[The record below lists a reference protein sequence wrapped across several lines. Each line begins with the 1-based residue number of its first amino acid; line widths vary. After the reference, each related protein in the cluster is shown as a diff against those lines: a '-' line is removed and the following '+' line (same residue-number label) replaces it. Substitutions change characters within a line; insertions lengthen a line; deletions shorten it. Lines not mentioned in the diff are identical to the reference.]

1 MFTGYTQ
8 LSKEESQASLRVYF
22 EKNIFLIS
30 YVQKQQGWY
39 DVSGCATN
47 KKKILQ
53 LKSGHKIDTLT
64 RVDQKACH

>member
-30 YVQKQQGWY
+30 YV
-39 DVSGCATN
+39 
-47 KKKILQ
+47 
-53 LKSGHKIDTLT
+53 
-64 RVDQKACH
+64 